1 MLNGAPGVPQ
11 QFSEK
16 PITSNRYLNVSLTK
30 LEAYIINKIVDICN
44 QLYQNVKMAIF
55 IGAADKVTQLN
66 STQLNLTLLI
76 HSLYLSIPK
85 FQRCN
90 HWCLGI
96 DK

>member
-44 QLYQNVKMAIF
+44 QLYQNVKMVIF

-66 STQLNLTLLI
+66 STQLNFTYPFPLHI
-76 HSLYLSIPK
+76 HSQISTV
-85 FQRCN
+85 
-90 HWCLGI
+90 
-96 DK
+96 